1 MAHRNYGLF
10 AARIYGRRW
19 ARTFRFALGV
29 LGCFC
34 LLSGPANTSRADP
47 AKPCRPLIFIPGI
60 LGSQLLDKDN
70 HIVWGDASSFKN
82 FSRLTLAPGGE
93 DLHVGDLIT
102 VINILGP
109 LWDVHQYDGLLQT
122 LSGLNYVR
130 DKNLFILPY
139 DWRLSNFDT
148 ANQLA
153 KLIAETPDL
162 KDQQYDI
169 LAHSMGGIVAN
180 VYLQQAHDKNA
191 KRLINLGVPLRGSMN
206 ALAETSEGWGGI
218 ENYMAGG
225 MTTIRRVMFSFPSLF
240 ELMPSYDKCCRIGT
254 TASYHE
260 FDPTETD
267 LWKSHDWLP
276 AEYQAGDG
284 YAGLQAR
291 MDRARELRELVAKPL
306 PPEIQQIFFAGDMI
320 ATKLYLYVDPSKQNW
335 QNWNYSTSVGDGTVP
350 IWSAAGQNGV
360 GPSQPSFS
368 DHATIFDDD
377 HVIDSLKRLLNCNSN
392 DMPLI
397 AATNLHLAVTATSE
411 IVKISTIDVQARQTG
426 VPAGAQ
432 VELAITVAA
441 ADQVTAGQLSPN
453 VLVTGP
459 DGTVQTSLSETTTP
473 ADLETRNLKYS
484 VTFPAATPGTYSSRV
499 SIPGIPGSY
508 TRDVIAFPAP

>member
-1 MAHRNYGLF
+1 
-10 AARIYGRRW
+10 
-19 ARTFRFALGV
+19 
-29 LGCFC
+29 
-34 LLSGPANTSRADP
+34 
-47 AKPCRPLIFIPGI
+47 
-60 LGSQLLDKDN
+60 
-70 HIVWGDASSFKN
+70 
-82 FSRLTLAPGGE
+82 
-93 DLHVGDLIT
+93 
-102 VINILGP
+102 
-109 LWDVHQYDGLLQT
+109 LLQT
-122 LSGLNYVR
+122 LSGLNYVK
-130 DKNLFILPY
+130 DKNLFIFPY

-320 ATKLYLYVDPSKQNW
+320 ATKLYLYVDPSKQSW

-368 DHATIFDDD
+368 DHAQSSTTI
-377 HVIDSLKRLLNCNSN
+377 
-392 DMPLI
+392 
-397 AATNLHLAVTATSE
+397 TS
-411 IVKISTIDVQARQTG
+411 ST
-426 VPAGAQ
+426 
-432 VELAITVAA
+432 L
-441 ADQVTAGQLSPN
+441 
-453 VLVTGP
+453 
-459 DGTVQTSLSETTTP
+459 
-473 ADLETRNLKYS
+473 
-484 VTFPAATPGTYSSRV
+484 
-499 SIPGIPGSY
+499 
-508 TRDVIAFPAP
+508 